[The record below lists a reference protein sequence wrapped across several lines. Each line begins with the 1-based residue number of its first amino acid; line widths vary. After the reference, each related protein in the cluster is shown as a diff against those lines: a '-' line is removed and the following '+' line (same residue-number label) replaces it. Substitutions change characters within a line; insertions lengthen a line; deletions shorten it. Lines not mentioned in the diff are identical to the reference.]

1 MIRMLYPCEYLDSVF
16 SIDYRKLYQLGYRGI
31 LLDIDNTL
39 VLHGADSTPEVDQLF
54 REMHQAGLKTLL
66 LSNNSEERIQRFL
79 ANIQS
84 LYIAEADK
92 PAPHSYQQALTMLGI
107 PREQAVMVGDQIFT
121 DIYGANRCG
130 IDSILVHFLRREGE
144 WWPGKRRLVEKLI
157 LFCRRLDPGRR
168 RIGDIVKKERGARDA
183 AKAT

>member
-92 PAPHSYQQALTMLGI
+92 PAPRSYQQALTMLGI

-130 IDSILVHFLRREGE
+130 IDSILVHFLRREG
-144 WWPGKRRLVEKLI
+144 
-157 LFCRRLDPGRR
+157 
-168 RIGDIVKKERGARDA
+168 
-183 AKAT
+183 